1 MNEGLASVQPD
12 GPVYRLGRNPDP
24 WAWPDWSYASTD
36 GTFGNRWDDPA
47 GSYRVL
53 YACSQRAGA
62 FVETLSRFR
71 PDLEVI
77 AALAEIEGEE
87 DGIPPTGV
95 PRRWLEGRLIG
106 EAVARGR
113 FADVGDAQSLATLR
127 QELAS
132 RAIHYGLSDLD
143 AAVIRLSAPRAFT
156 QEVSRF
162 VYEWRDAEGAFT
174 GIRYRSRLGDEFLNW
189 AIFEP
194 PAHAESPLAVGSAAA
209 IAPDDPD
216 LAAALRLL
224 GLELV

>member
-1 MNEGLASVQPD
+1 MSAGLASVQPD
-12 GPVYRLGRNPDP
+12 GPVYRLGRSPDP

-87 DGIPPTGV
+87 DGVPPTGV

-113 FADVGDAQSLATLR
+113 FADIGDAQSLATLR

-132 RAIHYGLSDLD
+132 RAIHHGLSDLD

-174 GIRYRSRLGDEFLNW
+174 GIRYGSRLGDQFVNW
-189 AIFEP
+189 AVFEP
-194 PAHAESPLAVGSAAA
+194 TSEAESRLDEAAA
-209 IAPDDPD
+209 VAIEPDDPD
-216 LAAALRLL
+216 LAEALRLL
-224 GLELV
+224 GLTLA

>member
-1 MNEGLASVQPD
+1 MSYGLAAVQPD
-12 GPVYRLGRNPDP
+12 EPVYRLGRSPDP

-36 GTFGNRWDDPA
+36 GTFGNRWDDSA

-53 YACSQRAGA
+53 YACSQRLGA
-62 FVETLSRFR
+62 FVETLSRLR
-71 PDLEVI
+71 PDLEVL
-77 AALAEIEGEE
+77 AAVAEIAGEE
-87 DGIPPTGV
+87 ENLPHGVV

-106 EAVARGR
+106 QAVVHGR

-127 QELAS
+127 HELAS

-162 VYEWRDAEGAFT
+162 VYEWRDEDGAFA
-174 GIRYRSRLGDEFLNW
+174 GIRYRSRLGDQFLNW

-194 PAHAESPLAVGSAAA
+194 PEINDALTNASRSS
-209 IAPDDPD
+209 IDPDDPD
-216 LAAALRLL
+216 LLEALRLL
-224 GLELV
+224 GLGLG

>member
-1 MNEGLASVQPD
+1 MSDELAVVQPD
-12 GPVYRLGRNPDP
+12 GPVYRLGRSPDP
-24 WAWPDWSYASTD
+24 WAWPDWSYASPD

-53 YACSQRAGA
+53 YACAQRLGA
-62 FVETLSRFR
+62 FVETLSRLR
-71 PDLEVI
+71 PDLEVV

-87 DGIPPTGV
+87 EVSPPSIV

-106 EAVARGR
+106 EAVAHGR
-113 FADVGDAQSLATLR
+113 FADAGDAQSLATLR
-127 QELAS
+127 SELAS

-174 GIRYRSRLGDEFLNW
+174 GIRYGSRLGDQFLNW

-194 PAHAESPLAVGSAAA
+194 PSEAESPIGEAGSET
-209 IAPDDPD
+209 IDPDDPD
-216 LAAALRLL
+216 LAEALRLL
-224 GLELV
+224 GLKLA

>member
-1 MNEGLASVQPD
+1 MSDGLAAVQPD
-12 GPVYRLGRNPDP
+12 GPVYRLGRSPDP

-53 YACSQRAGA
+53 YGCSQRAGA

-77 AALAEIEGEE
+77 AALADIEGEE
-87 DGIPPTGV
+87 DDLPQGV
-95 PRRWLEGRLIG
+95 VPQRWLEGRLIG
-106 EAVARGR
+106 EAIVHGR
-113 FADVGDAQSLATLR
+113 FADVGDARSLATLR
-127 QELAS
+127 RGLAS

-143 AAVIRLSAPRAFT
+143 AAVIRLTAPRAFT

-162 VYEWRDAEGAFT
+162 VYEWRDAEGAFA
-174 GIRYRSRLGDEFLNW
+174 GIRYRSRLGDQFLNW

-194 PAHAESPLAVGSAAA
+194 PSEAASPVGEPASKTIES
-209 IAPDDPD
+209 DDPD
-216 LAAALRLL
+216 LAEALLLL
-224 GLELV
+224 GLKLA

>member
-1 MNEGLASVQPD
+1 M
-12 GPVYRLGRNPDP
+12 
-24 WAWPDWSYASTD
+24 
-36 GTFGNRWDDPA
+36 
-47 GSYRVL
+47 
-53 YACSQRAGA
+53 
-62 FVETLSRFR
+62 
-71 PDLEVI
+71 I
-77 AALAEIEGEE
+77 AALTEIEGEE
-87 DGIPPTGV
+87 DVSLPTGV

-162 VYEWRDAEGAFT
+162 VYEWRDEGGAFA
-174 GIRYRSRLGDEFLNW
+174 GVRYRSRLGDQLLNW

-194 PAHAESPLAVGSAAA
+194 PPETNDALTDASGSS
-209 IAPDDPD
+209 IDPDDPD
-216 LAAALRLL
+216 LVEALRLL
-224 GLELV
+224 GLRLG

>member
-1 MNEGLASVQPD
+1 MSERLASVQPD
-12 GPVYRLGRNPDP
+12 GPVYRLGRSPDP

-87 DGIPPTGV
+87 DGVPQTGV

-106 EAVARGR
+106 EALARGR

-156 QEVSRF
+156 QEASRF
-162 VYEWRDAEGAFT
+162 VYEWRDEGGAFA
-174 GIRYRSRLGDEFLNW
+174 GIRYRSRLGDQFVNW

-194 PAHAESPLAVGSAAA
+194 TSEAESRLDDAAA
-209 IAPDDPD
+209 VAIEPDDPD
-216 LAAALRLL
+216 LAEALRLL
-224 GLELV
+224 GLELT